1 MKNKILVILLST
13 VLVIGLLAFYI
24 ESTSQTEKITITSTP
39 PIVTTTTNPP
49 QEESL
54 FSLREKEFDFG
65 KIKQSG
71 GEVKHEFTVQY
82 NGKTPIKITGVPTSC
97 GCTTAKIEK
106 DILNPGETTII
117 TVEFDPNFHEEPTGK
132 FFKSVI
138 ILTEPSTNPPPELK
152 IWAQVDIDLGKGAFQ
167 GTPDN
172 D

>member
-1 MKNKILVILLST
+1 MKNKTIILILST
-13 VLVIGLLAFYI
+13 IIAVGFLAFYVQ
-24 ESTSQTEKITITSTP
+24 SMSQTQSTIITPLVSTG
-39 PIVTTTTNPP
+39 VTTVETTVS
-49 QEESL
+49 ESL

-117 TVEFDPNFHEEPTGK
+117 TVEFDPNFHEEPIGK

-152 IWAQVDIDLGKGAFQ
+152 IWAQVDVDLGKGAFK